1 MPSFYGSAGSGQD
14 GADVESGRYHANRA
28 LVKAVSAR
36 VGGTIR
42 FLPEPSRASR
52 TTAMDDQ
59 TQLLQNDF
67 LNMLRKQRV
76 PVSVFLVNG
85 IRLAGLIQSFDQ
97 YSIRLHGTPPQLVLK
112 RVVATV
118 VPDNKAA
125 RAKPAGVGPRT
136 ARPKAPPRA

>member
-1 MPSFYGSAGSGQD
+1 
-14 GADVESGRYHANRA
+14 
-28 LVKAVSAR
+28 
-36 VGGTIR
+36 
-42 FLPEPSRASR
+42 
-52 TTAMDDQ
+52 MDDQ

-125 RAKPAGVGPRT
+125 RAKPAGAAPRT
-136 ARPKAPPRA
+136 ARPRLPPRD

>member
-1 MPSFYGSAGSGQD
+1 M
-14 GADVESGRYHANRA
+14 N
-28 LVKAVSAR
+28 
-36 VGGTIR
+36 
-42 FLPEPSRASR
+42 
-52 TTAMDDQ
+52 DQ
-59 TQLLQNDF
+59 SQLLQNDF

-118 VPDNKAA
+118 VPDSKGARPKSAA
-125 RAKPAGVGPRT
+125 AVGPRSAKPRT
-136 ARPKAPPRA
+136 APRS